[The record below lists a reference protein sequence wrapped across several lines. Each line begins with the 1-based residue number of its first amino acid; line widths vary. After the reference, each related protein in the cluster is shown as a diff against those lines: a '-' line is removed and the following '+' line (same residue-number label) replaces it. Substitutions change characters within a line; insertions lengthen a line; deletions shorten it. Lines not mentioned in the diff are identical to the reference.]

1 MISEVL
7 QLPPASNM
15 LSQEQVNSI
24 DPLENQLCR
33 VCDEK
38 AAGFH
43 FGAFTCEG
51 CKSFFG
57 RFCNNQT
64 VIPDCKNNY
73 VCVIDKRNRT
83 SCKACR
89 LKKCLSV
96 GMSKSGCRYGRRS
109 NWFKIHCLMQK
120 NAQKPSGG
128 GGGQGPQMSPVS
140 RVSSLALPRPIH
152 APQPSY
158 PPPTLHKPVLSSRS
172 PSPLNTSLESSS
184 TQSSPS
190 PNSERKLPESPS
202 LPSYFNP
209 LASLA
214 SPMFDPLSLYRLSP
228 LFALSSHLAQV
239 QAQQQ
244 QQQQHSPPSTSSPL
258 LGMDFKQTLDLLAER
273 RALFEKLKSEATC
286 SSPVSEASESTDS
299 VPVDLSVK

>member
-1 MISEVL
+1 MISDSL
-7 QLPPASNM
+7 QLPAHNM
-15 LSQEQVNSI
+15 ISQDQVNAI

-73 VCVIDKRNRT
+73 LCVIDKRNRT

-120 NAQKPSGG
+120 NVQKPA
-128 GGGQGPQMSPVS
+128 QPQRPPVVPNPAPPQSLAFPRPVMPQPTYSFPVS
-140 RVSSLALPRPIH
+140 PQKPLVS
-152 APQPSY
+152 
-158 PPPTLHKPVLSSRS
+158 SSRS
-172 PSPLNTSLESSS
+172 PSPLNTSMESSS

-190 PNSERKLPESPS
+190 PNSEASKNFEK
-202 LPSYFNP
+202 P
-209 LASLA
+209 LAAPATPGVPYFHPLNSQL
-214 SPMFDPLSLYRLSP
+214 PMQMFDPLSLYRISPLLALSP
-228 LFALSSHLAQV
+228 LLAQTQQSPF
-239 QAQQQ
+239 QA
-244 QQQQHSPPSTSSPL
+244 
-258 LGMDFKQTLDLLAER
+258 MDF
-273 RALFEKLKSEATC
+273 
-286 SSPVSEASESTDS
+286 
-299 VPVDLSVK
+299 